1 MWIVPGAVFVA
12 GHTGL
17 DLLNDILTGAISHS
31 FHLGRCVDP
40 AGRARTFHSTRS
52 GHRGGHKSQPSESRS
67 HGESQSAVLRGVL
80 SAKCLLERK
89 GYINMHNNNNI
100 YNVGIGTR
108 QITVVSNFDEQQVH
122 SQLAHSLAV
131 VSGWQEFNSCG
142 VVVFN
147 EGLHHVMRNQTPVS

>member
-1 MWIVPGAVFVA
+1 
-12 GHTGL
+12 
-17 DLLNDILTGAISHS
+17 
-31 FHLGRCVDP
+31 
-40 AGRARTFHSTRS
+40 
-52 GHRGGHKSQPSESRS
+52 
-67 HGESQSAVLRGVL
+67 
-80 SAKCLLERK
+80 
-89 GYINMHNNNNI
+89 MHNNYI